1 MARNLDPQDSS
12 LIMCGFVGIYARRIG
27 SHRDLGSLIE
37 LLRHRG
43 PDDEG
48 RYSSTSG
55 RAHLAFRRLA
65 IIDLETGEQ
74 PVRNEDGS
82 VVVILNGEIYNYVEL
97 TAELKAQGH
106 TFRSRG
112 DAEVIAHLYED
123 HGDELLQHLQGMFAF
138 ILWDERRRRMLI
150 ARDHAGIK
158 PVYYSVT
165 PGEIAF
171 ASEVKPLLR
180 LPSVSRELNPS
191 ALSQYLSFGFSM
203 APRTIFR
210 DVHKLPAGHKLVI
223 ENGEIHVSEF
233 WDIRRPQT
241 VSGSFGEVQQLVL
254 DGLDDAVRLHLRSDV
269 SVGAFLSGGIDSG
282 LIVSRAAHLHPRL
295 KTYTLRFEGGLGDE
309 SALAASVAERYG
321 TDHTTFT
328 VASDS
333 MQDLIPRIAWAC
345 DEPLGDSGV
354 LPNYVI
360 SELARRDGVKVVL
373 NGAGGDELFAGYT
386 YFFRSAV
393 EQRLSRLHI
402 PTRLMANLAGIFDR
416 DVSRKFDRAAD
427 YRDNPAA
434 HYTGHVTVWPDDAL
448 RSLMNPEW
456 YRADAASVRGEAV
469 SRFHGDLLNAKMYA
483 EVKTYLV
490 DDLMLLLDRMT
501 MIHSLEGRVPFLHRP
516 LMELAM
522 GIPGSLK
529 APGGQRKG
537 LLRSLAADLLP
548 APLLDQP
555 KRGFNSPVS
564 QWIRGAFGDQ
574 VVALLTEGRSLA
586 RPWWNRR
593 TLESFVRSR
602 AARGAQQHRLFLLF
616 ILEVFCRVHLDGAWN
631 EPASVPTLQQ
641 L

>member
-1 MARNLDPQDSS
+1 
-12 LIMCGFVGIYARRIG
+12 MCGFVGIYDRGTAPDR
-27 SHRDLGSLIE
+27 HLGPLID

-48 RYSSTSG
+48 FYRSPDG
-55 RAHLAFRRLA
+55 RVHLAFRRLA

-82 VVVILNGEIYNYVEL
+82 VVLILNGEIYNYVEL
-97 TAELKAQGH
+97 TAELRAKGH
-106 TFRSRG
+106 RFRSHG
-112 DAEVIAHLYED
+112 DAEVIVHLYEE
-123 HGDELLQHLQGMFAF
+123 HGDDLLKHLEGMFAF
-138 ILWDERRRRMLI
+138 ILWDERRQRMLI
-150 ARDHAGIK
+150 GRDHAGIK
-158 PVYYSVT
+158 PVYYAVT
-165 PGEIAF
+165 SEEIAF
-171 ASEVKPLLR
+171 ASEIKPLLR
-180 LPSVSRELNPS
+180 LKSVSRDIDPA
-191 ALSQYLSFGFSM
+191 ALSQYLSFGFAL
-203 APRTIFR
+203 APQTIFR
-210 DVHKLPAGHKLVI
+210 DIKKLPAGHKLVI
-223 ENGEIHVSEF
+223 ESGATSESEF
-233 WDIRRPQT
+233 WDIREPRP
-241 VSGSFGEVQQLVL
+241 VGGSFDDVRQLVL
-254 DGLDDAVRLHLRSDV
+254 AGLDDAVRLHLRSDV

-295 KTYTLRFEGGLGDE
+295 KTYTLRFEGGEQDE
-309 SALAASVAERYG
+309 SALAASVAERYA

-328 VASDS
+328 VQRDS
-333 MQDLIPRIAWAC
+333 MQDLIPRIVWAC
-345 DEPLGDSGV
+345 DEPLGDSGL

-402 PTRLMANLAGIFDR
+402 SPRLMANLTGFFDR

-427 YRDNPAA
+427 YRDDPAA

-456 YRADAASVRGEAV
+456 YRADAASVRGKAV
-469 SRFHGDLLNAKMYA
+469 SRFQGDLLNAKMYA
-483 EVKTYLV
+483 EVKTYLA

-564 QWIRGAFGDQ
+564 QWIRGSFGEQ
-574 VVALLTEGRSLA
+574 VVGLLTEGRSLA

-593 TLESFVRSR
+593 ALEAFVRSR

-616 ILEVFCRVHLDGAWN
+616 VLEVFCRVHLDGAWN
-631 EPASVPTLQQ
+631 EPASLPTLQQ

>member
-1 MARNLDPQDSS
+1 
-12 LIMCGFVGIYARRIG
+12 MCGFVGVFDRR
-27 SHRDLGSLIE
+27 SAPDRDLRPLID

-48 RYSSTSG
+48 FYRSSSG

-97 TAELKAQGH
+97 TAELKAKGH
-106 TFRSRG
+106 RFRSHG
-112 DAEVIAHLYED
+112 DAEVIAHLYEES
-123 HGDELLQHLQGMFAF
+123 GDGLLERLQGMFAF
-138 ILWDERRRRMLI
+138 ILWDDRRQRMLI

-158 PVYYSVT
+158 PVYYAVT
-165 PGEIAF
+165 PEEIAF
-171 ASEVKPLLR
+171 ASEIKPLLR
-180 LPSVSRELNPS
+180 LPSVSREVNPE

-203 APRTIFR
+203 APGTIFA
-210 DVHKLPAGHKLVI
+210 DVRKLPAGHKLVI
-223 ENGEIHVSEF
+223 ENGQIAESEF
-233 WDIRRPQT
+233 WDIRQPRQ
-241 VSGSFGEVQQLVL
+241 VQGSFEEVRQLVL

-295 KTYTLRFEGGLGDE
+295 KTYTLRFEGGLDDE
-309 SALAASVAERYG
+309 SVLAASVAERYG

-328 VASDS
+328 VPSDG
-333 MQDLIPRIAWAC
+333 MQGLIPRIAWAC

-393 EQRLSRLHI
+393 EKRLSRLRL
-402 PTRLMANLAGIFDR
+402 PTRLMARAAGLFDR
-416 DVSRKFDRAAD
+416 AVSRKLHRAAD
-427 YRDNPAA
+427 YRDDPAA
-434 HYTGHVTVWPDDAL
+434 HYAGHVTVWPVDEL
-448 RSLMNPEW
+448 RCLLSSDW
-456 YRADAASVRGEAV
+456 YRPDATTVRRDAV
-469 SRFHGDLLNAKMYA
+469 SRFQGDTLNAKMYA
-483 EVKTYLV
+483 EVKTYLA

-516 LMELAM
+516 LVELAM

-529 APGGQRKG
+529 APGGRRKG

-548 APLLDQP
+548 APLLNQP

-564 QWIRGAFGDQ
+564 RWIRGSFGDQ
-574 VVALLTEGRSLA
+574 AVNLLSEERSLA
-586 RPWWNRR
+586 RPWWNRAAM
-593 TLESFVRSR
+593 ESFIQSR
-602 AARGAQQHRLFLLF
+602 AARGPLHHRLFLLF
-616 ILEVFCRVHLDGAWN
+616 ILEVFCRVHVDGAWTDSG
-631 EPASVPTLQQ
+631 SVPALEE

>member
-1 MARNLDPQDSS
+1 
-12 LIMCGFVGIYARRIG
+12 MCGFVGIYDRREG
-27 SHRDLGSLIE
+27 RERDLRPLID

-48 RYSSTSG
+48 FFQSANG

-97 TAELKAQGH
+97 TAELKGKGH
-106 TFRSRG
+106 TFRSHG
-112 DAEVIAHLYED
+112 DAEVITHLYEE
-123 HGDELLQHLQGMFAF
+123 HGDQLVDHLQGMFAF
-138 ILWDERRRRMLI
+138 ILWDDRRQRMVVG
-150 ARDHAGIK
+150 RDHAGIK
-158 PVYYSVT
+158 PVYYAVT
-165 PGEIAF
+165 PDEIAF
-171 ASEVKPLLR
+171 ASEIKPLLR
-180 LPSVSRELNPS
+180 LPSVSRELNPD

-203 APRTIFR
+203 APQTIFR
-210 DVHKLPAGHKLVI
+210 DIRKLPAGHLLVI
-223 ENGEIHVSEF
+223 ENGEVIESEF
-233 WDIRRPQT
+233 WDLRQPQA
-241 VSGSFGEVQQLVL
+241 VAGSFEEVGQLVL
-254 DGLDDAVRLHLRSDV
+254 AGLDDAVRLHLRSDV

-282 LIVSRAAHLHPRL
+282 LIVARAAHLHPRL
-295 KTYTLRFEGGLGDE
+295 KTYTLRFEGGLDDE

-333 MQDLIPRIAWAC
+333 MQSLLPRIAWAC

-360 SELARRDGVKVVL
+360 SELARNDGVKVVL

-393 EQRLSRLHI
+393 EQRLSRMPVPL
-402 PTRLMANLAGIFDR
+402 RLMATLAGAFNR
-416 DVSRKFDRAAD
+416 EASRKLRRAAD
-427 YRDNPAA
+427 YQDDPAR
-434 HYTGHVTVWPDDAL
+434 HYTGHVTVWPDEDL
-448 RSLMNPEW
+448 RSLLNPEW
-456 YRADAASVRGEAV
+456 YRADAVALRENAV
-469 SRFHGDLLNAKMYA
+469 SRFQGDSLNARMYA
-483 EVKTYLV
+483 EIKTYLV

-529 APGGQRKG
+529 APGGLRKG

-548 APLLDQP
+548 AALLDQP

-564 QWIRGAFGDQ
+564 QWIRGSFGDQ
-574 VVALLTEGRSLA
+574 VVSLLTEERSLS
-586 RPWWNRR
+586 RPWWKRR

-602 AARGAQQHRLFLLF
+602 PARGAHQHRLFLLF
-616 ILEVFCRVHLDGAWN
+616 VLEIFCRVHLDGEWN
-631 EPASVPTLQQ
+631 EPSSVPSLQQ